1 MKENVKRGVSF
12 ILTVFMVYC
21 MIITIY
27 STFRNL
33 EGEDVVEIQE
43 IVFNF
48 SYYNLSIDDL
58 SKISELKL
66 EFEKKDNGNILVTT
80 PISKYVFTEDGDFI
94 SSWPLLFIPLMEN
107 IKYLLVGFAI
117 CGVWIMRPFF
127 IDTSDKL
134 IDRIIAEVDDDDD
147 DDEKDDEIG
156 KEKNDKKD

>member
-66 EFEKKDNGNILVTT
+66 EFEKKDNGNVVVAT

-94 SSWPLLFIPLMEN
+94 SSWPLLFKPLMEN
-107 IKYLLVGFAI
+107 IKYLLVGFVI
-117 CGVWIMRPFF
+117 WGVWIMRPFF

-134 IDRIIAEVDDDDD
+134 IDRIIEEVD

>member
-33 EGEDVVEIQE
+33 EGDDVVEIQE

-94 SSWPLLFIPLMEN
+94 SSWPLLSKPIMEN
-107 IKYLLVGFAI
+107 IEYLLIGFVI

-127 IDTSDKL
+127 IDTSDK
-134 IDRIIAEVDDDDD
+134 RIIAEVDA
-147 DDEKDDEIG
+147 EKDDETG
-156 KEKNDKKD
+156 KED

>member
-33 EGEDVVEIQE
+33 EGDDVVEIQE

-94 SSWPLLFIPLMEN
+94 SSWPLLSKPIMEN
-107 IKYLLVGFAI
+107 IEYLLVGFVI

-127 IDTSDKL
+127 IDTSDK
-134 IDRIIAEVDDDDD
+134 RIIAEV

-156 KEKNDKKD
+156 KED